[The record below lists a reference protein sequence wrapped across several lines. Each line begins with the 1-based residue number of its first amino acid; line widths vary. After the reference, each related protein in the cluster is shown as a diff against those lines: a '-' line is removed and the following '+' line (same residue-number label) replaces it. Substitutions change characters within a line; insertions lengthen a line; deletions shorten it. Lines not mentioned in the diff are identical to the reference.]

1 MDWLVERLM
10 NMVPVLLSLSVHE
23 FAHAWSAHKLGDET
37 AAEAGRLTLDPSAH
51 IDPIGTLLLPLLGVP
66 FGWAKPV
73 PVNPMRFRPDVDK
86 NWGMMVTAAAG
97 PISNVLLAITCV
109 VALAI
114 AFVAVPHRLIP
125 LQLMERAIAVNIALA
140 IFNMIPVPPLDG
152 SRVVAG
158 LLPRSAWPAW
168 KTFTRFSPIV
178 LMMVVLAPGHMTSWL
193 YEAPIAWTFSM
204 LQALIKLLGG

>member
-1 MDWLVERLM
+1 MDWLVDRLM

-37 AAEAGRLTLDPSAH
+37 AAEAGRLTVDPSAH

-86 NWGMMVTAAAG
+86 NWGMMLTAAAG
-97 PISNVLLAITCV
+97 PISNVLLALACV
-109 VALAI
+109 LTLAV
-114 AFVAVPHRLIP
+114 AFVVVPHKLIP
-125 LQLMERAIAVNIALA
+125 LHLMERAIAVNIALA

-168 KTFTRFSPIV
+168 KAFTRFSPIV
-178 LMMVVLAPGHMTSWL
+178 LMFIVLSPGRFTASL
-193 YEAPIAWTFSM
+193 YEKPIAWAFALVES
-204 LQALIKLLGG
+204 LIKLLGG